1 MAYST
6 KSYWTDKEK
15 RAIQAREWSEK
26 MAKQYPENI
35 EKCVK
40 GTKNYDDQLE
50 FHQHRIERMPIVEL
64 VATDSVSAVFDAD
77 HENKVA
83 VLNFASYKNPG
94 GRFLDGSKAQE
105 ECLCHE
111 SYLYNVLKEFEDS
124 YYKQNAQIA
133 AETQEIE
140 NNKNIAKAE
149 AEAKAK
155 VIEAEG
161 EAEANQKLEESLS
174 DKVLKDKY
182 IDKWNGELPNDVTD
196 DSSIITDITGD

>member
-50 FHQHRIERMPIVEL
+50 FHHHRIERMPIVEL

-105 ECLCHE
+105 ECLCHSFTKVVFAVPDKE
-111 SYLYNVLKEFEDS
+111 SDNYKGFLKACTEFGNKPNT
-124 YYKQNAQIA
+124 YVQI
-133 AETQEIE
+133 
-140 NNKNIAKAE
+140 K
-149 AEAKAK
+149 
-155 VIEAEG
+155 
-161 EAEANQKLEESLS
+161 
-174 DKVLKDKY
+174 
-182 IDKWNGELPNDVTD
+182 
-196 DSSIITDITGD
+196 